1 MHERLA
7 VYVPDPE
14 GDSGLSTATIVRGS
28 AIVGVPGDDPVHIY
42 YEGNINGASNMVTFA
57 DRAYFA
63 AGRLRQHA
71 PTIAQRAVP
80 EDALFQVGWYYPD
93 HQRVEIHNGTLR
105 ESGGLSVTRLAKWL
119 GLYDEDRHAIDSDRL
134 SAELVET
141 RATPARFQGQRVHV
155 TPQDRARLARK
166 GLRLEDS

>member
-63 AGRLRQHA
+63 AGRLRQRA
-71 PTIAQRAVP
+71 PTIAQKTVP
-80 EDALFQVGWYYPD
+80 ANALFQVGWYYHD
-93 HQRVEIHNGTLR
+93 HQRVEV
-105 ESGGLSVTRLAKWL
+105 EDGLQLTRLAKWL
-119 GLYDEDRHAIDSDRL
+119 GLFDDAHGTIDGDRFAP
-134 SAELVET
+134 ELLET
-141 RATPARFQGQRVHV
+141 RATPARYKGQRVHV

-166 GLRLEDS
+166 GIRLEGS